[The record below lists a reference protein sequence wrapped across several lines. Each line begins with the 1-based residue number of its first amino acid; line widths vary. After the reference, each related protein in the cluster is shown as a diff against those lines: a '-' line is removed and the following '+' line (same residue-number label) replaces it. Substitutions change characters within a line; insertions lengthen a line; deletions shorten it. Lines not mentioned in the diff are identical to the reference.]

1 MTQGCKGSSRRAL
14 SLVALLLVVGCGG
27 DDVYT
32 LYRAS
37 PIGPSMRI
45 HMATFDADGE
55 GTSYNRDNCNLTA
68 NLFMKQPGVTVR
80 YWCEPGKFR
89 E

>member
-1 MTQGCKGSSRRAL
+1 MA
-14 SLVALLLVVGCGG
+14 ALLFVSGCGP

-37 PIGPSMRI
+37 PLSHSMRI

-68 NLFMKQPGVTVR
+68 RLFMEQPGVTVR
-80 YWCEPGKFR
+80 YWCEAGRFR